1 MLTGSP
7 TCILSPYNNNIT
19 DFEKLSRRNFNL
31 SEIRWMH
38 PLGLALVWC
47 MLQPINDHMP
57 CETNAVSVDNHPEKQ
72 LFKSWWVERPAGI
85 CYQIAYSQEI
95 TRHVFTYFLWYQSAL
110 PVVSSTTR
118 KLSLSI
124 FTIIPLSSGKHES
137 CMMSPIFTYDLQT
150 LFQNIL
156 ETSIIPFNHDPPYA
170 EMENWTA
177 RKSEPIVANVL
188 N

>member
-1 MLTGSP
+1 
-7 TCILSPYNNNIT
+7 
-19 DFEKLSRRNFNL
+19 
-31 SEIRWMH
+31 
-38 PLGLALVWC
+38 
-47 MLQPINDHMP
+47 MLQPINDHMS
-57 CETNAVSVDNHPEKQ
+57 CIAHAVSVDNHPEKQ
-72 LFKSWWVERPAGI
+72 LSKSWCVERPAGI
-85 CYQIAYSQEI
+85 CYQIAYSQGI

-188 N
+188 NSHTILNPICSHNSTPLDMECREAILPVSFRHALLLQDR